1 MSSPAA
7 LELIG
12 IEKSFGSIHANR
24 GISIKFAAGSIHGLI
39 GENGAGKSTL
49 MSIVFG
55 MQQPDVGAI
64 RIDGRTVDFP
74 TPKAAITAGIGMV
87 HQHFMLIDRCTVLE
101 NLLLGTENN
110 FALGKALA
118 YGRKRMAEL
127 AREYGLA
134 LPPDTRVRDLS
145 IGERQSVEI
154 LKALYRD
161 ARILIL
167 DEPTSVL
174 NAEQKER
181 LFAILRTLRDAGKT
195 VIFVSHKLSEI
206 IALTDHVAV
215 LRQGRMVGET
225 ATAETDEA
233 ALATI
238 MIGGH
243 VDLGRIGG
251 AAEPGEILLEANGI
265 AVCNPQ
271 GERKIDNLD
280 LTLRRGEI
288 VAIAGLAGSGQSEL
302 LQALA
307 GILPIDRGRMSWRGQ
322 AMDLR
327 NWRAKS
333 LRALG
338 IAHVPDEPRRFGLVA
353 DFSAAESAILGYH
366 DCKPAA
372 RHGLLNPRAILA
384 DCNAAMNDFDVRP
397 RRPDIRTGAMSG
409 GNQQKL
415 LLARE
420 MRRDPELLLIG
431 EPTQGVDIGAVAAIQ
446 ARLADMRARGK
457 GVLLVTSDLD
467 QIRALAD
474 RILVMNSGA
483 IVGELSP
490 DQATD
495 RELGLMMGGVTT
507 KSRAQ
512 ISG

>member
-1 MSSPAA
+1 MTAAPA
-7 LELIG
+7 LELID
-12 IEKSFGSIHANR
+12 IEKSFGPIHANR
-24 GISIKFAAGSIHGLI
+24 GISIKFMPGSIHGLI

-49 MSIVFG
+49 MSIVYG
-55 MQQPDVGAI
+55 LQQPDSGAI
-64 RIDGRTVDFP
+64 LIDSKTVDIVS
-74 TPKAAITAGIGMV
+74 PKAAIATGIGMV

-101 NLLLGTENN
+101 NLLLGTENT
-110 FALGKALA
+110 FALGPTLA
-118 YGRKRMAEL
+118 QGRRRMAEL
-127 AREYGLA
+127 GRDYGLT
-134 LPPDTRVRDLS
+134 LPPDRRVRDLS

-181 LFAILRTLRDAGKT
+181 LFTILRSLRDAGKT

-206 IALTDHVAV
+206 MALTDHVSV
-215 LRQGRMVGET
+215 LRQGRLVGET
-225 ATAETDEA
+225 ATADTDEA
-233 ALATI
+233 ALAMM
-238 MIGGH
+238 MIGSH
-243 VDLGRIGG
+243 VELGRIGD
-251 AAEPGEILLEANGI
+251 AARPGEILLEARGI
-265 AVCNPQ
+265 SVHNRQ
-271 GERKIDNLD
+271 GMRKIDAID
-280 LTLRRGEI
+280 LTLRRGEV

-307 GILPIDRGRMSWRGQ
+307 GILPIESGYLRWRGTPM
-322 AMDLR
+322 ALR
-327 NWRAKS
+327 DWRPTA
-333 LRALG
+333 LRRLG

-353 DFSAAESAILGYH
+353 DFTAADSAFLGYH
-366 DCKPAA
+366 DLPPAA
-372 RHGLLNPRAILA
+372 RRGILQRDMIA
-384 DCNAAMNDFDVRP
+384 AECQAAMADFDVRP
-397 RRPDIRTGAMSG
+397 LRPDIRTGAMSG

-457 GVLLVTSDLD
+457 AVLLVGSDLD
-467 QIRALAD
+467 QVRALAD

-490 DQATD
+490 DEASD
-495 RELGLMMGGVTT
+495 RALGLMMGGVGRMTEGN
-507 KSRAQ
+507 S
-512 ISG
+512 

>member
-1 MSSPAA
+1 MNPSPA

-12 IEKSFGSIHANR
+12 IEKSFGPIHANR
-24 GISIKFAAGSIHGLI
+24 GISIKFAPGSIHGLI

-49 MSIVFG
+49 MSIVYG
-55 MQQPDVGAI
+55 MLQPDAGAI
-64 RIDGRTVDFP
+64 QIDGKTVDIP
-74 TPKAAITAGIGMV
+74 TPKAAIAAGIGMV

-101 NLLLGTENN
+101 NLLLGTENT
-110 FALGKALA
+110 FGLGKTLA
-118 YGRKRMAEL
+118 HARRRMAEL
-127 AREYGLA
+127 ARDYGLT

-181 LFAILRTLRDAGKT
+181 LFGILRTLRDAGKT
-195 VIFVSHKLSEI
+195 IIFVSHKLREI
-206 IALTDHVAV
+206 KTLTDRVTV
-215 LRQGRMVGET
+215 LRRGSVVAET
-225 ATAETDEA
+225 ATTATDEA
-233 ALATI
+233 ALAMM
-238 MIGGH
+238 MIGAH

-251 AAEPGEILLEANGI
+251 TAQPGETLLEARGLGI
-265 AVCNPQ
+265 RNRQ
-271 GERKIDNLD
+271 GVRKIDNLD
-280 LTLRRGEI
+280 LTLRRGEV

-307 GILPIDRGRMSWRGQ
+307 GVLPIDSGHLSWRGKT
-322 AMDLR
+322 MELR
-327 NWRAKS
+327 AWQAKS
-333 LRALG
+333 LRGLG
-338 IAHVPDEPRRFGLVA
+338 IAHVPDEPGRFGLVA
-353 DFSAAESAILGYH
+353 DFSAAESAMLGYH
-366 DCKPAA
+366 DCPPAA

-384 DCNAAMNDFDVRP
+384 ECQAAMDDFDVRP
-397 RRPDIRTGAMSG
+397 PRPDARTGALSG

-457 GVLLVTSDLD
+457 AVLLVTSDLD
-467 QIRALAD
+467 QVRALAD
-474 RILVMNSGA
+474 RILVMDSGV

-490 DQATD
+490 EEAND
-495 RELGLMMGGVTT
+495 RDLGLMMGGIAAR
-507 KSRAQ
+507 SA
-512 ISG
+512 

>member
-1 MSSPAA
+1 MNTARPA

-12 IEKSFGSIHANR
+12 IEKSFGPIHANR
-24 GISIKFAAGSIHGLI
+24 GISIKFAPGSIHGLI

-49 MSIVFG
+49 MSIVYG
-55 MQQPDVGAI
+55 LQQPDAGAI
-64 RIDGRTVDFP
+64 RIDGRTLDIP
-74 TPKAAITAGIGMV
+74 TPKAAIAAGIGMV

-101 NLLLGTENN
+101 NLLLGTENT
-110 FALGKALA
+110 FAFGKTLA
-118 YGRKRMAEL
+118 QGRRRMAEL
-127 AREYGLA
+127 ARDYGLS
-134 LPPDTRVRDLS
+134 LPPDKRVRDLS
-145 IGERQSVEI
+145 ISERQSVEI

-174 NAEQKER
+174 TPRQTER
-181 LFAILRTLRDAGKT
+181 LFGILRTLRDAGKT

-206 IALTDHVAV
+206 MSLTDYITV
-215 LRQGRMVGET
+215 LRQGAIVGEI
-225 ATAETDEA
+225 ATADTSEA
-233 ALATI
+233 ALATL

-251 AAEPGEILLEANGI
+251 VAEPGEILLEASGL
-265 AVCNPQ
+265 AVRNRQ
-271 GERKIDNLD
+271 GERKVDNVD
-280 LTLRRGEI
+280 LTLSRGE
-288 VAIAGLAGSGQSEL
+288 VVTIAGLAGSGQSEL

-307 GILPIDRGRMSWRGQ
+307 GILPIDSGRISWRGKV
-322 AMDLR
+322 MELR
-327 NWRAKS
+327 SWRAKS

-366 DCKPAA
+366 DCAPAA
-372 RHGLLNPRAILA
+372 RRGLLNPPAILA
-384 DCNAAMNDFDVRP
+384 NCRAAMSDFDVRP
-397 RRPDIRTGAMSG
+397 PRPDIRTGSLSG

-420 MRRDPELLLIG
+420 IRRDPDLLLIG

-457 GVLLVTSDLD
+457 CVLLVASDLD

-474 RILVMNSGA
+474 RILVMNSGK

-490 DQATD
+490 DEAND
-495 RELGLMMGGVTT
+495 RNLGLMMGGVG
-507 KSRAQ
+507 KMPEMRA
-512 ISG
+512 